1 MSEIN
6 ENIKEIDTQIN
17 NLNGSIIKNTNE
29 IEQFQRGITSLSNT
43 PQNKK
48 KNKFQIKLLQNRIL
62 LKQRQIEENKQH
74 INNLKQFKE
83 QLNRPQQMLNSKN
96 PGVNNKQKN
105 ENEVI
110 NPMFNRARPQQI
122 LNSNNPGVNQQE
134 EQKDENENENE
145 NENEVINPMFNRTR
159 PQQMLNSNN
168 PGVNNKQENENEV
181 INPMFNR
188 ARPQQILNSNNPGVN
203 QQEEQGEI
211 YDGNKIPTPDD
222 EYIPSPVQQ
231 QEDENEVINPM
242 FNKAQI
248 NGPREIEMSKLGKN
262 INLGNPIM
270 TRKYRGTL
278 PQGRLKT
285 LKPLQKQLT
294 RRKSISN
301 AGFSETIIQK
311 LNRPTGPMTINM
323 KICPTILDTGKK
335 VNNKYFI
342 PSQFPNLTKPK
353 QLVQNISKKSN
364 KINTKQKNTLKKIKK
379 LNKTKNK

>member
-17 NLNGSIIKNTNE
+17 NLKESIKQKKND
-29 IEQFQRGITSLSNT
+29 IEQLLGQQTTLTDT
-43 PQNKK
+43 PQKA
-48 KNKFQIKLLQNRIL
+48 IIQNRIL
-62 LKQRQIEENKQH
+62 QKQNQIKQNKQQLKTLKQIKQNLDKSQQI
-74 INNLKQFKE
+74 I
-83 QLNRPQQMLNSKN
+83 SKN
-96 PGVNNKQKN
+96 
-105 ENEVI
+105 
-110 NPMFNRARPQQI
+110 
-122 LNSNNPGVNQQE
+122 NQQE
-134 EQKDENENENE
+134 EQGQIYDGDKIPTPNDEYIPKPTPE
-145 NENEVINPMFNRTR
+145 
-159 PQQMLNSNN
+159 
-168 PGVNNKQENENEV
+168 QEDKEDK
-181 INPMFNR
+181 
-188 ARPQQILNSNNPGVN
+188 
-203 QQEEQGEI
+203 EEQGEI

-222 EYIPSPVQQ
+222 EYIPKPKPTPE
-231 QEDENEVINPM
+231 QEDKDEEDKDEEDKDEQDENEVIN
-242 FNKAQI
+242 KAQL
-248 NGPREIEMSKLGKN
+248 NGPREIEMSK
-262 INLGNPIM
+262 LGNPIM

-364 KINTKQKNTLKKIKK
+364 TKQKKTLKKIKK

>member
-17 NLNGSIIKNTNE
+17 NLKESIIKNTNE
-29 IEQFQRGITSLSNT
+29 IKQFQTGITSLSNT

-48 KNKFQIKLLQNRIL
+48 KNKFQIKILQNRIL

-74 INNLKQFKE
+74 INNLKQFKG

-96 PGVNNKQKN
+96 PGVNNKQK
-105 ENEVI
+105 
-110 NPMFNRARPQQI
+110 
-122 LNSNNPGVNQQE
+122 
-134 EQKDENENENE
+134 
-145 NENEVINPMFNRTR
+145 
-159 PQQMLNSNN
+159 
-168 PGVNNKQENENEV
+168 NENEV

>member
-17 NLNGSIIKNTNE
+17 NLKESIKQKKND
-29 IEQFQRGITSLSNT
+29 IEQLLGQQTTLTDT
-43 PQNKK
+43 PQKT
-48 KNKFQIKLLQNRIL
+48 IIQNRIL
-62 LKQRQIEENKQH
+62 QKQNQIKQNKQQLKTLKQIKQNLDKSQQI
-74 INNLKQFKE
+74 I
-83 QLNRPQQMLNSKN
+83 SKN
-96 PGVNNKQKN
+96 
-105 ENEVI
+105 
-110 NPMFNRARPQQI
+110 
-122 LNSNNPGVNQQE
+122 
-134 EQKDENENENE
+134 
-145 NENEVINPMFNRTR
+145 
-159 PQQMLNSNN
+159 
-168 PGVNNKQENENEV
+168 
-181 INPMFNR
+181 
-188 ARPQQILNSNNPGVN
+188 N
-203 QQEEQGEI
+203 QQEEQGQIYDGDNIPTPNDEYIPKPTPEQEDKEDKEEQGEI
-211 YDGNKIPTPDD
+211 YNGNKIPTPDD
-222 EYIPSPVQQ
+222 EYIPKPTPEQEDKDEEDEQ
-231 QEDENEVINPM
+231 KEDEQKEDENEVI
-242 FNKAQI
+242 NKAQI
-248 NGPREIEMSKLGKN
+248 NGPREIEMSK
-262 INLGNPIM
+262 LGNPIM

-285 LKPLQKQLT
+285 LKPLQVT

>member
-17 NLNGSIIKNTNE
+17 NLKESIKQKKND
-29 IEQFQRGITSLSNT
+29 IEQLLGQQTTLTDT
-43 PQNKK
+43 PQKA
-48 KNKFQIKLLQNRIL
+48 IIQNRIL
-62 LKQRQIEENKQH
+62 QKQNQIKQNKQQLKTLKQIKQNLDKSQQI
-74 INNLKQFKE
+74 I
-83 QLNRPQQMLNSKN
+83 SKN
-96 PGVNNKQKN
+96 
-105 ENEVI
+105 
-110 NPMFNRARPQQI
+110 
-122 LNSNNPGVNQQE
+122 NQQE
-134 EQKDENENENE
+134 EQGQIYDGDKIPTPNDEYIPKPTP
-145 NENEVINPMFNRTR
+145 V
-159 PQQMLNSNN
+159 
-168 PGVNNKQENENEV
+168 QEQE
-181 INPMFNR
+181 
-188 ARPQQILNSNNPGVN
+188 
-203 QQEEQGEI
+203 QEEQGEI

-222 EYIPSPVQQ
+222 EYIPKPTPE
-231 QEDENEVINPM
+231 QEDKEDKEEEDKDEQDENEVI
-242 FNKAQI
+242 NKAQI
-248 NGPREIEMSKLGKN
+248 NGPREIEMSKLRNN

-278 PQGRLKT
+278 PQGRLNT
-285 LKPLQKQLT
+285 LKQVT

-364 KINTKQKNTLKKIKK
+364 KINIKQKKKTLKKIKK